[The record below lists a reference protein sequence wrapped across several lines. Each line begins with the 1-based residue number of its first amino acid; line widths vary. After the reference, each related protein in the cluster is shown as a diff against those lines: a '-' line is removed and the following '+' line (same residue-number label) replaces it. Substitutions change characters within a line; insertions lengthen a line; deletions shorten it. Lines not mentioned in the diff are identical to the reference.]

1 MTDVLAPPSADV
13 IINATNLRMTFG
25 GTAALDGANISVR
38 RGTIHGLVGENGA
51 GKSTALGAIVGRL
64 QVESGEI
71 DIDGHEV
78 SRISARAI
86 RNLGVVAIY
95 QELTTVPGLSACAN
109 VYLGQT
115 PSRGGFLARDAMR
128 SRYDSVCKEIGLSI
142 PGGARAGDLSVAD
155 QQMLEIMRALESGAR
170 IILLDEP
177 TTSLVQSERETL
189 FRIMRDL
196 RSAGETTMV
205 LVSHNLPEVL
215 AICDEITVM
224 RNGVTAATGP
234 VEEWNRERLI
244 ASMLGDAAPTMLAS
258 HRATTPAGHEDL
270 LRVEDLNVPGML
282 SDVSLHASRGEILG
296 VAGLVGSGRTT
307 LLRALAGLEPSARG
321 KIVVDGVPTAWPN
334 SVRRALRL
342 GIALIPEDRK
352 RQGLLLHMTGRENIG
367 ICSLRYFSRWGF
379 MRNKKMKQEVG
390 DTAKDFALDR
400 RRLEQPVR
408 NLSGGNQQK
417 VLLARWQ
424 MKSPKILLAD
434 EPTKGIDVG
443 AKESVMTSLRVFAD
457 KGATVIVVSS
467 DLEELTTLA
476 DRVIV
481 VAAGRLTAE
490 LDAGATGVS
499 VDRMLSAAF
508 AE

>member
-1 MTDVLAPPSADV
+1 MTEVTTLQPDV
-13 IINATNLRMTFG
+13 IIKATNMHMTFG

-64 QVESGEI
+64 QIDFGEI
-71 DIDGHEV
+71 EIEGREM
-78 SRISARAI
+78 SRSSARAI
-86 RNLGVVAIY
+86 RGMGVVAIY
-95 QELTTVPGLSACAN
+95 QELMTVPGLSACAN

-115 PSRGGFLARDAMR
+115 PSHGGFLAQSEMR
-128 SRYDSVCKEIGLSI
+128 TRFELLCKDVGLSI
-142 PGGARAGDLSVAD
+142 PAGARAGDLSVAD

-196 RSAGETTMV
+196 RKAGQTTMV

-215 AICDEITVM
+215 DICDEITVM
-224 RNGVTAATGP
+224 RNGVTAAAAP
-234 VEEWNRERLI
+234 VGEWSRERLI

-258 HRATTPAGHEDL
+258 HRSTASTCNEEL
-270 LRVEDLNVPGML
+270 LCVDGLNVPGML
-282 SDVSLHASRGEILG
+282 DDVSFRACSGEILG

-321 KIVVDGVPTAWPN
+321 KIAVDGVGTSWPR

-342 GIALIPEDRK
+342 GIALVPEDRK
-352 RQGLLLHMTGRENIG
+352 RQGLILQMSGQENIA
-367 ICSLRYFSRWGF
+367 ICNLRHFSRWGF
-379 MRNKKMKQEVG
+379 VRNQKMKREIG
-390 DTAKDFALDR
+390 DTAKLFALDKS
-400 RRLEQPVR
+400 RLSQPVQ

-424 MKSPKILLAD
+424 MKGPKILLAD

-443 AKESVMTSLRVFAD
+443 AKESVMTSLRSFAD
-457 KGATVIVVSS
+457 NGATVIVVSS

-481 VAAGRLTAE
+481 IAAGRLMTELEGGAE
-490 LDAGATGVS
+490 GVS

-508 AE
+508 AD